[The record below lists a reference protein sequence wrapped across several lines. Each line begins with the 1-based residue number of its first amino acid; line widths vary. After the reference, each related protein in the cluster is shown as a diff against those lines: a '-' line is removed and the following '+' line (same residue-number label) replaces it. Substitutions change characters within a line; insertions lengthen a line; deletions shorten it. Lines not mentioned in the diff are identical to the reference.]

1 LHVAVDLDED
11 VDGRGRDLG
20 EFQHHLFMGEVF
32 RGSEALGDAA
42 LTEYQ
47 LRQWYRPIFRDVY
60 IPKHSEPSL
69 DDRIAGA
76 WLWSRR
82 RAVVAGT
89 AAAAL
94 HGAAWV
100 DVDTPIEL
108 IGKSSRPQRGLM
120 VRDETLESDEITG
133 VRRLPVTTIARTA
146 FDLGRYLPRGDAV
159 ARLDAL
165 MRVAPFS
172 IDDVNVL
179 AQRHKGARGLRN
191 LSAALSLV
199 DGGAASP
206 KETWLR
212 LLLRNAGLP
221 KPTSQMPL
229 VRGRRLVAVFDL
241 GWEDYKV
248 AAEYDGDYHRSDRRR
263 FVMDIDKLGIA
274 EDQGWLVVRVV
285 SEHRPRAIVSRVYR
299 ALERRGWHP
308 DRRQRAALSRFLEL
322 ASISA

>member
-1 LHVAVDLDED
+1 
-11 VDGRGRDLG
+11 
-20 EFQHHLFMGEVF
+20 MGEVF

-47 LRQWYRPIFRDVY
+47 LRQWYQPIFRDVY
-60 IPKHSEPSL
+60 VPKHGEPSL
-69 DDRIAGA
+69 VDRIAGA

-82 RAVVAGT
+82 RAVVAGA

-108 IGKSSRPQRGLM
+108 IGKSARPQRGLV
-120 VRDETLESDEITG
+120 VRDEILQSDEITR
-133 VRRLPVTTIARTA
+133 VRRLPVTTVVRTA
-146 FDLGRYLPRGDAV
+146 FDLGRHLPRGEAV

-165 MRVAPFS
+165 MRATTFS
-172 IDDVNVL
+172 IADINALV
-179 AQRHKGARGLRN
+179 QRHKGARGLRN
-191 LSAALSLV
+191 LVGALSLV

-212 LLLRNAGLP
+212 LLLLDAGLP
-221 KPTSQMPL
+221 KPTSQIPL
-229 VRGRRLVAVFDL
+229 LHGGRLVAVFDL
-241 GWEDYKV
+241 GWEEYKV

-263 FVMDIDKLGIA
+263 FVKDIDKLGIA
-274 EDQGWLVVRVV
+274 EDQGWIVIRVV
-285 SEHRPRAIVSRVYR
+285 SEHRPRAIVSRVCR
-299 ALERRGWHP
+299 ALTRRGWHP
-308 DRRQRAALSRFLEL
+308 NRRQRAALSRFLAL